1 MKTMVERV
9 LKSSHLPGLA
19 RTRQVPIMALC
30 ASLWTMTGSAQD
42 GEAFFASDVSPHVEP
57 CFACH
62 LNGGVADNSGARLVF
77 RDGADSFN
85 YNAMADFYAHSDV
98 DQGLILAKISGGAG
112 HGGAQIHASGSS
124 GYKAIEK
131 LLDIIS
137 GNNNSGGDSVD
148 QDFWR
153 GLVLESRERTLRRA
167 AIMLAGKLPTAG
179 QLKNVAKSE
188 VNLRAALLRFMKGA
202 QFHDFLITGANDRI
216 HTDGF
221 NNGMNFEFGF
231 EGVYQEANLARN
243 LERCEWGPDVSRQQ
257 QIQQARSLSECN
269 YREAVYDYGVIR
281 EPLELIAHVVE
292 RNLPYKQILTGNYT
306 MANRYTA
313 NIYGAKKLFSPVN
326 PEEEYDPSAAVK
338 YKKVR
343 DKGQADFSGD
353 FESQCDESGCW
364 VKKVDGTISR
374 PHAGV
379 LTTHAWLARY
389 PTTDTN
395 RNRAR
400 ARWTLY
406 HFLGIDIERSAPRTQ
421 DPDALTDTNNPTMN
435 NAACT
440 VCHERMDPVAGAY
453 QNFSEFG
460 KYRDSGSDSL
470 ADAYKFPEWFGGDPD
485 DTPYQQGDVWYRDMR
500 QPGINGKTTDKKHG
514 SAAWLGQQIVNDP
527 RFAKATVAFW
537 WPAIM
542 GANPLIAPG
551 STTDVDYQQQL
562 NAYNAQQEL
571 MDELAQ
577 KFRSNN
583 FKAKQLFADMIM
595 SPWFRAEGF
604 DSEDLNERMVELAS
618 VGSGRLLS
626 PEELDR
632 KAFAIFGTRWNERSS
647 QMVSGSISGDW
658 TQLRY
663 GDERI
668 AYGGIDS
675 FGVTERARELTALM
689 SNVADRQAVE
699 FACRVAVWDFNRNVL
714 KAIRNDCSTDDWWE
728 FDWNR
733 KVCQLQPPEPRPA
746 LFNRVSKTTT
756 PSEANRAKIETQIV
770 LLYDKMLG
778 REISRNALEVKQL
791 YDLLESRYQESK
803 DQGWVDNPCWLGS
816 EKYDSLSWEQRNDPQ
831 GMVAAWSGV
840 VRALMNHYWYL
851 HD

>member
-1 MKTMVERV
+1 
-9 LKSSHLPGLA
+9 
-19 RTRQVPIMALC
+19 
-30 ASLWTMTGSAQD
+30 
-42 GEAFFASDVSPHVEP
+42 
-57 CFACH
+57 
-62 LNGGVADNSGARLVF
+62 
-77 RDGADSFN
+77 
-85 YNAMADFYAHSDV
+85 
-98 DQGLILAKISGGAG
+98 
-112 HGGAQIHASGSS
+112 
-124 GYKAIEK
+124 
-131 LLDIIS
+131 
-137 GNNNSGGDSVD
+137 
-148 QDFWR
+148 
-153 GLVLESRERTLRRA
+153 
-167 AIMLAGKLPTAG
+167 
-179 QLKNVAKSE
+179 
-188 VNLRAALLRFMKGA
+188 
-202 QFHDFLITGANDRI
+202 
-216 HTDGF
+216 
-221 NNGMNFEFGF
+221 
-231 EGVYQEANLARN
+231 
-243 LERCEWGPDVSRQQ
+243 
-257 QIQQARSLSECN
+257 
-269 YREAVYDYGVIR
+269 
-281 EPLELIAHVVE
+281 
-292 RNLPYKQILTGNYT
+292 
-306 MANRYTA
+306 
-313 NIYGAKKLFSPVN
+313 
-326 PEEEYDPSAAVK
+326 
-338 YKKVR
+338 
-343 DKGQADFSGD
+343 
-353 FESQCDESGCW
+353 
-364 VKKVDGTISR
+364 
-374 PHAGV
+374 
-379 LTTHAWLARY
+379 
-389 PTTDTN
+389 
-395 RNRAR
+395 
-400 ARWTLY
+400 
-406 HFLGIDIERSAPRTQ
+406 
-421 DPDALTDTNNPTMN
+421 
-435 NAACT
+435 
-440 VCHERMDPVAGAY
+440 
-453 QNFSEFG
+453 
-460 KYRDSGSDSL
+460 
-470 ADAYKFPEWFGGDPD
+470 
-485 DTPYQQGDVWYRDMR
+485 
-500 QPGINGKTTDKKHG
+500 
-514 SAAWLGQQIVNDP
+514 
-527 RFAKATVAFW
+527 
-537 WPAIM
+537 M

-803 DQGWVDNPCWLGS
+803 DQGWVDNPSWLGS